1 MPKDHDDFAFEPVRG
16 LPERPPKT
24 EQVLWQGSPST
35 WALARDAYKLN
46 WIMGYFGV
54 IIVWRASVGAMDG
67 GGIAG
72 AFAFGLPYAIL
83 AAMAAG
89 VILLLALV
97 AAKSTVYTITT
108 ARVAMRI
115 GAALTVTLNIP
126 YRQVANADL
135 ALRKDGTGT
144 IALETLGETN
154 FSYLMLWPHLRP
166 GLVRNTQPAMRCI
179 PDAEHVAVM
188 LAEAAETRL
197 SEPVVTRTTSPSP
210 VAMAAE

>member
-1 MPKDHDDFAFEPVRG
+1 MPNDHDDFAFEPVRG
-16 LPERPPKT
+16 LPERPPKS
-24 EQVLWQGSPST
+24 EQVLWQGGPST
-35 WALARDAYKLN
+35 YALARDAYKLH
-46 WIMGYFGV
+46 WIMGYFAV

-67 GGIAG
+67 GGLAG
-72 AFAFGLPYAIL
+72 AIAFGLPYAIL
-83 AAMAAG
+83 AAMGAA
-89 VILLLALV
+89 VVLLLALV

-126 YRQVANADL
+126 YRQVANANL

-166 GLVRNTQPAMRCI
+166 GLVRKTQPALRCI
-179 PDAEHVAVM
+179 PDAERVARM
-188 LAEAAETRL
+188 LADAAETRL
-197 SEPVVTRTTSPSP
+197 AEPVVTRTTPMQP
-210 VAMAAE
+210 AMAAE